1 MYISSLCFKSDTQV
15 VEAATEDYPEVQDL
29 LKRFT
34 TLKDANRNLNEAQAR
49 DEGETERLRSEFSS
63 YTKER
68 RAAHCSV
75 YVEAVLLVRI
85 VCSRVAPCLCRGR
98 Q

>member
-1 MYISSLCFKSDTQV
+1 MQPLETMTPTCPTHTRPQQV

-34 TLKDANRNLNEAQAR
+34 TLKEANKNLNEAQAR
-49 DEGETERLRSEFSS
+49 DEGETERLRSGFSS

-68 RAAHCSV
+68 QATNH
-75 YVEAVLLVRI
+75 
-85 VCSRVAPCLCRGR
+85 
-98 Q
+98 

>member
-1 MYISSLCFKSDTQV
+1 MPRRTLYFAVPRKV

-34 TLKDANRNLNEAQAR
+34 TLKDANKNLTEAQTR
-49 DEGETERLRSEFSS
+49 DESETERLRSEFSS

-68 RAAHCSV
+68 QVIHRTHTRTPSSI
-75 YVEAVLLVRI
+75 L
-85 VCSRVAPCLCRGR
+85 GTG
-98 Q
+98 

>member
-1 MYISSLCFKSDTQV
+1 M

-34 TLKDANRNLNEAQAR
+34 TLKDANKDLTEAQTH

-68 RAAHCSV
+68 QDNV
-75 YVEAVLLVRI
+75 VVL
-85 VCSRVAPCLCRGR
+85 PCLAVELSHDTYRCSFDE

>member
-1 MYISSLCFKSDTQV
+1 MPDFDIVHDKMTLQV

-34 TLKDANRNLNEAQAR
+34 TLKDANKDLTEAQTH
-49 DEGETERLRSEFSS
+49 DEVETEKLRSELSS

-68 RAAHCSV
+68 
-75 YVEAVLLVRI
+75 
-85 VCSRVAPCLCRGR
+85 
-98 Q
+98 